1 MILKCLYSI
10 GTVSTF
16 CSLTLL
22 FTMYTLM
29 FLVLSIVAK
38 LASGEKNGA
47 PSKSCERMAP
57 GHIKKTMWIPI
68 ASQSNE
74 SPYIFDA
81 TWDKKSKLV
90 RVSISGQ
97 PIEGFLVQGRLTKE
111 GPAVGTFVNII
122 ENPHAQYQNCIHVK
136 V

>member
-29 FLVLSIVAK
+29 FLVLSIVAE

-47 PSKSCERMAP
+47 PPKSCKRMTP
-57 GHIKKTMWIPI
+57 GHKAPIGFPIP
-68 ASQSNE
+68 SQSNK

>member
-1 MILKCLYSI
+1 
-10 GTVSTF
+10 
-16 CSLTLL
+16 
-22 FTMYTLM
+22 M
-29 FLVLSIVAK
+29 FLVLSIVAE
-38 LASGEKNGA
+38 LASGRKNGA

-57 GHIKKTMWIPI
+57 GHLKELIGIPI
-68 ASQSNE
+68 ASQSNA

-90 RVSISGQ
+90 RVSISGP

-122 ENPHAQYQNCIHVK
+122 ENPHAQYQDCTHIK